1 MQKIA
6 NSAQLHELVTDAIY
20 HLPPKNIKGVENI
33 IECEDLCKEYI
44 LENRPDP
51 VTALKGVTLSDSS
64 EFYPVKKGE
73 FVMVRGP
80 SGGGKTTL
88 LNLLGTIDSPTSGT
102 IKILNTPINN
112 ASADSFLSML
122 RLKHIGFV
130 FQSFNLL
137 ATMTAFE
144 NVELPMNLLN
154 EMGSKERKVRAKQLL
169 IGVGLRDR
177 MDHLPSELS
186 GGEQQRVAIARAL
199 ANSPDIVLLDEPTG
213 DLDSRSTI
221 EIMNLLLSINRLGP
235 KGDGS
240 DPTTCV
246 MVTHNP
252 DIECYADRVLY
263 VQDGV
268 FVKQAINLKQMALKP
283 EEYAMFMKLDAEEGD
298 K

>member
-1 MQKIA
+1 M
-6 NSAQLHELVTDAIY
+6 L
-20 HLPPKNIKGVENI
+20 KGCDNVI
-33 IECEDLCKEYI
+33 ICKDLCKEYK
-44 LENRPDP
+44 LEKRAEP
-51 VTALKGVTLSDSS
+51 VSALKCVTLSEDS

-73 FVMVRGP
+73 FVMIRGP

-88 LNLLGTIDSPTSGT
+88 LNLLGTIDAPTSGT
-102 IKILNTPINN
+102 INILG
-112 ASADSFLSML
+112 SAITSQSDDSFLSLL
-122 RLKHIGFV
+122 RLRHIGFV

-154 EMGSKERKVRAKQLL
+154 EMPEKERKIRTKQLL
-169 IGVGLRDR
+169 TGVGLRDR

-199 ANSPDIVLLDEPTG
+199 ANGPDILLLDEPTG

-221 EIMNLLLSINRLGP
+221 EIMNLLLNINRYGP
-235 KGDGS
+235 KGDGQN
-240 DPTTCV
+240 PTTCV

-252 DIECYADRVLY
+252 DIECYADRILY

-268 FVKQAINLKQMALKP
+268 FVKQSINLKQIALKP
-283 EEYAMFMKLDAEEGD
+283 EEYTLFMKLDAQEGR
-298 K
+298 KA